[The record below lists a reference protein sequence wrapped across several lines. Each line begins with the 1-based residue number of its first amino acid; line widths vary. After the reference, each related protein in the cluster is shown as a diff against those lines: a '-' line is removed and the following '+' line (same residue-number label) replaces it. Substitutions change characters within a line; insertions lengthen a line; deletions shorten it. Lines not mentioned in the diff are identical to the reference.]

1 MILYHYT
8 TIEGLQGIVK
18 SKSIWAS
25 DYRFLN
31 DASEFQHG
39 LAMFDRI
46 FSSYRTKLPDD
57 IVDSMSSL
65 RHAIEVGHEFCMFVA
80 SFCLDGDL
88 LSQWRGYQAAYALGI
103 NAQWLQD
110 NATAQE
116 FELVPITYYPMQ
128 QQKIVYDR
136 LYLLTTLLNRRAAE
150 PGFEIDLREWW
161 RRTLVAIIACKN
173 EMFKEE
179 QEYRLVKYHNG
190 WPRGIQSRIT
200 ARGSHS
206 RVSFYLI
213 RPAKTER
220 SMPKFFGSNGAL
232 PDWQHAGVDALLAS
246 QHMRLEIE
254 KSKIPYR

>member
-1 MILYHYT
+1 
-8 TIEGLQGIVK
+8 
-18 SKSIWAS
+18 
-25 DYRFLN
+25 
-31 DASEFQHG
+31 
-39 LAMFDRI
+39 
-46 FSSYRTKLPDD
+46 
-57 IVDSMSSL
+57 
-65 RHAIEVGHEFCMFVA
+65 
-80 SFCLDGDL
+80 L

-136 LYLLTTLLNRRAAE
+136 LYLLTTLLNRRAEE

-179 QEYRLVKYHNG
+179 QEYRLVKSHNG

-200 ARGSHS
+200 ARGLVPFLPVELNKKILDYAPFEPKNFGME
-206 RVSFYLI
+206 RVILS
-213 RPAKTER
+213 P
-220 SMPKFFGSNGAL
+220 AL
-232 PDWQHAGVDALLAS
+232 PDWQHA
-246 QHMRLEIE
+246 
-254 KSKIPYR
+254 